1 MNEKDEIIEEN
12 TNLEENEPSQEN
24 NSEGNIEPQA
34 EENLSEEKE
43 TEKETTYST
52 DEEQEET
59 ESVENENKDDLKKD
73 DEKNEEEKQDIRE
86 LIKSFDPI
94 EYFDYVNLHIHSKF
108 SDGKAEFEDIIQQA
122 KELGYKKIAICD
134 HNTVEGHKLYQD
146 DVLIPAVEFDCWCG
160 YVFLHLL
167 AYGIDVNNPVLD
179 EFMAKSKSETEADIV
194 RIFAKRDIKR
204 LINAIHEAG
213 GIAVLAH
220 PACCWALNL
229 DKFVGKLVSY
239 GLDGIE
245 VHYPYRRHRAIIRF
259 ASLRQIK
266 DIAEKYN
273 LIVTGGTDCHTRNIM
288 SY

>member
-34 EENLSEEKE
+34 EENLSEENE
-43 TEKETTYST
+43 TEEK
-52 DEEQEET
+52 DI
-59 ESVENENKDDLKKD
+59 ESVEEQQKQQ
-73 DEKNEEEKQDIRE
+73 EEQDIRE

-122 KELGYKKIAICD
+122 EELGYKKIAICD

-146 DVLIPAVEFDCWCG
+146 EVLIPAVEFDCWCG

>member
-24 NSEGNIEPQA
+24 NSAGDIEPQV

-52 DEEQEET
+52 DDEQEET

-108 SDGKAEFEDIIQQA
+108 SDGKAEFEDIIQPAQ
-122 KELGYKKIAICD
+122 ELGYKKIAICD

-146 DVLIPAVEFDCWCG
+146 EVLIPAVEFDCWCG

-273 LIVTGGTDCHTRNIM
+273 LIITGGTDCHTRNIM

>member
-24 NSEGNIEPQA
+24 NSAGDIEPQA
-34 EENLSEEKE
+34 EENLSKEKE
-43 TEKETTYST
+43 TEEK
-52 DEEQEET
+52 DI
-59 ESVENENKDDLKKD
+59 ESVE
-73 DEKNEEEKQDIRE
+73 EKQEEQDIRE

-146 DVLIPAVEFDCWCG
+146 EVLIPAVEFDCWCG

-220 PACCWALNL
+220 PACCWALSL

-273 LIVTGGTDCHTRNIM
+273 LIITGGTDCHTRNIM

>member
-24 NSEGNIEPQA
+24 NSEGNIKPQA

-43 TEKETTYST
+43 TEEK
-52 DEEQEET
+52 DI
-59 ESVENENKDDLKKD
+59 ESVEEQQKQQ
-73 DEKNEEEKQDIRE
+73 EEQDIRE

>member
-24 NSEGNIEPQA
+24 NSAGDIEPQA

-146 DVLIPAVEFDCWCG
+146 EVLIPAVEFDCWCG

-220 PACCWALNL
+220 PACCWALSL

-273 LIVTGGTDCHTRNIM
+273 LIITGGTDCHTRNIM

>member
-24 NSEGNIEPQA
+24 NSAGDIEPQA

-146 DVLIPAVEFDCWCG
+146 EVLIPAVEFDCCCG
-160 YVFLHLL
+160 SVFLHLL

-273 LIVTGGTDCHTRNIM
+273 LIITGGTDCHTRNIM

>member
-24 NSEGNIEPQA
+24 NSAGDIEPQA

-73 DEKNEEEKQDIRE
+73 DEKNEEEEQDIRE

-122 KELGYKKIAICD
+122 KELEYKKIAICD

-146 DVLIPAVEFDCWCG
+146 EVLIPAVEFDCWCG

-273 LIVTGGTDCHTRNIM
+273 LIITGGTDCHTRNIM

>member
-24 NSEGNIEPQA
+24 NSAGDIEPQA

-43 TEKETTYST
+43 TEKETTHST

-146 DVLIPAVEFDCWCG
+146 EVLIPAVEFDCWCG

-204 LINAIHEAG
+204 LINTIHEAG

-273 LIVTGGTDCHTRNIM
+273 LIITGGTDCHTRNIM

>member
-24 NSEGNIEPQA
+24 NSAGDIEPQA

-43 TEKETTYST
+43 TEKETTHST

-59 ESVENENKDDLKKD
+59 ESVENENKDDIKKD

-146 DVLIPAVEFDCWCG
+146 EVLIPAVEFDCWCG

-204 LINAIHEAG
+204 LIDAIHEAG

-273 LIVTGGTDCHTRNIM
+273 LIITGGTDCHTRNIM

>member
-24 NSEGNIEPQA
+24 NSAGDIEPQA

-43 TEKETTYST
+43 TEKKTTYST

-146 DVLIPAVEFDCWCG
+146 EVLIPAVEFDCWCG

-273 LIVTGGTDCHTRNIM
+273 LIITGGTDCHTRNIM

>member
-43 TEKETTYST
+43 TEEK
-52 DEEQEET
+52 DI
-59 ESVENENKDDLKKD
+59 ESVEEQQKQQ
-73 DEKNEEEKQDIRE
+73 EEQDIRE

-146 DVLIPAVEFDCWCG
+146 EVLIPAVEFDCWCG

-266 DIAEKYN
+266 DIATKYN

>member
-24 NSEGNIEPQA
+24 NSEGDIEPQA

-43 TEKETTYST
+43 TEEK
-52 DEEQEET
+52 DI
-59 ESVENENKDDLKKD
+59 ESVEEQQ
-73 DEKNEEEKQDIRE
+73 EEQDIKE

-146 DVLIPAVEFDCWCG
+146 EVLIPAVEFDCRCG

-167 AYGIDVNNPVLD
+167 AYGSDVNNPVLD

-273 LIVTGGTDCHTRNIM
+273 LIITGGTDCHTRNIM

>member
-24 NSEGNIEPQA
+24 NSAGDIEPQA
-34 EENLSEEKE
+34 EENLSEEKK

-134 HNTVEGHKLYQD
+134 HNTVKGHKLYQD
-146 DVLIPAVEFDCWCG
+146 EVLIPAVEFDCWCG

-273 LIVTGGTDCHTRNIM
+273 LIITGGTDCHTRNIM

>member
-24 NSEGNIEPQA
+24 NSAGNIEPQA

-59 ESVENENKDDLKKD
+59 ESVENENKDDLKND

-146 DVLIPAVEFDCWCG
+146 EVLIPAVEFDCWCG

-220 PACCWALNL
+220 PACCWALSL

-266 DIAEKYN
+266 DIAEKYK
-273 LIVTGGTDCHTRNIM
+273 LIITGGTDCHTRNIM

>member
-24 NSEGNIEPQA
+24 NSAGDIEPQA

-52 DEEQEET
+52 DDEQEET

-73 DEKNEEEKQDIRE
+73 DEKNEEEEQDIRE

-146 DVLIPAVEFDCWCG
+146 EVLIPAVEFDCWCG

-204 LINAIHEAG
+204 LINAIHEAD

-273 LIVTGGTDCHTRNIM
+273 LIITGGTDCHTRNIM

>member
-12 TNLEENEPSQEN
+12 TKIEENESSQEN
-24 NSEGNIEPQA
+24 NSEENTEHQV
-34 EENLSEEKE
+34 EENLSEENE
-43 TEKETTYST
+43 TEEKTV
-52 DEEQEET
+52 
-59 ESVENENKDDLKKD
+59 ESVE
-73 DEKNEEEKQDIRE
+73 EKEEKQDIRE
-86 LIKSFDPI
+86 VIKSFKPI

-194 RIFAKRDIKR
+194 RIFAKRDIKQ

-266 DIAEKYN
+266 DIATKYN

>member
-167 AYGIDVNNPVLD
+167 AYGIDVNNPVLN

>member
-34 EENLSEEKE
+34 EENLSEENE

-59 ESVENENKDDLKKD
+59 ESVENENKDGLKKD

-146 DVLIPAVEFDCWCG
+146 EVLIPAVEFDCWCG

>member
-12 TNLEENEPSQEN
+12 TKLEDNEPSQEN
-24 NSEGNIEPQA
+24 NSEGDIEPQA
-34 EENLSEEKE
+34 EENLSEENE
-43 TEKETTYST
+43 TEEKTV
-52 DEEQEET
+52 
-59 ESVENENKDDLKKD
+59 ESVE
-73 DEKNEEEKQDIRE
+73 EKQEEQDIRE

-146 DVLIPAVEFDCWCG
+146 EVLIPAVEFDCWCG

>member
-59 ESVENENKDDLKKD
+59 ESVENENKDGLKKD

-146 DVLIPAVEFDCWCG
+146 EVLIPAVEFDCWCG